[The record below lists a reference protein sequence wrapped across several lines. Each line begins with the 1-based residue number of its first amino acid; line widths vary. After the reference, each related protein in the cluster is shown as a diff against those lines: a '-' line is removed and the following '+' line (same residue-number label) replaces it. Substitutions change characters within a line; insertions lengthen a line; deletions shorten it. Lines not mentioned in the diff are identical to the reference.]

1 MRRLFRTKGSV
12 FGMHL
17 TEQEGRKGRRKIRE
31 KQGLFGSRA
40 ELRQWN
46 DS

>member
-1 MRRLFRTKGSV
+1 M
-12 FGMHL
+12 FGTHL
-17 TEQEGRKGRRKIRE
+17 TRVGRKEGRGGEKKTNRE